1 MAGNENS
8 GAKGKYNQKTHK
20 RLVELHEKAG
30 YTLKSICD
38 TIGISYT
45 TYYDWLDKFPKLS
58 EDIKKAEASHMN
70 QLNKLADTA
79 LAKKLKG
86 YDYEEVSTEVYTDGG
101 KKVKKVKKT
110 MKHVPPSDTIA
121 IFVKKNTDQDFSDK
135 FEMEVVDKSEQVV
148 DLSKLTKK
156 ELATYR
162 GLLAKAQS

>member
-1 MAGNENS
+1 MAKSNAGRKS
-8 GAKGKYNQKTHK
+8 KYNKKIHNEI
-20 RLVELHEKAG
+20 VELHEQVG
-30 YTLKSICD
+30 YTLKSICEAVG
-38 TIGISYT
+38 IGVS
-45 TYYDWLDKFPKLS
+45 TYFEWLDKFPELA
-58 EDIKKAEASHMN
+58 EDIKRVEATHKP

-79 LAKKLKG
+79 MARKLKG

-121 IFVKKNTDQDFSDK
+121 IFVKKNTDEDFSDK

-148 DLSKLTKK
+148 DLSKLSKK